1 MVTGTPPASHTDV
14 STCSPDVKAT
24 PGRQA
29 ARCLVGGPHSRP
41 MMLATFAGAAFMLAS
56 CGGSGPVLPSRSS
69 SLSRETSRSVA
80 PPSLTSTAATPTE
93 ISTTSAPNGA
103 PRPTVTR
110 TPITPTPTAATATV
124 TLTAAPPP
132 TATLVP
138 TLTVAPTVT
147 SAPPTPQTATPTP
160 TQSQAVTATSSTT
173 SSTPAWLWW
182 LIGAV
187 VLVVAVLIALLMRKR
202 NRKRAWADKLSS
214 SDTDVAWF
222 ARELIPQLSQAPSV
236 QQMAGGWRISSDRV
250 VAAEDRLTTLEA
262 AAVDDMGRGQTRTL
276 RGAVRGARARLDTLA
291 TVYDR
296 AEALSLLQ
304 AAAGELEAALAAVRP
319 ATQPSAPD
327 DPLPG

>member
-1 MVTGTPPASHTDV
+1 MVTGTPPVSHTDV
-14 STCSPDVKAT
+14 STSSPDVKVR

-29 ARCLVGGPHSRP
+29 ARCLVGRSHSRP
-41 MMLATFAGAAFMLAS
+41 MMLVAFAAAAFTLAS
-56 CGGSGPVLPSRSS
+56 CGGSGPVLPSRSP

-80 PPSLTSTAATPTE
+80 PPSLTSSAARPTE
-93 ISTTSAPNGA
+93 TSAPTVTSAPDGA

-110 TPITPTPTAATATV
+110 TPITPTPTPT
-124 TLTAAPPP
+124 P
-132 TATLVP
+132 TATL
-138 TLTVAPTVT
+138 APTVT

-160 TQSQAVTATSSTT
+160 TQSQALTATSSTT

-214 SDTDVAWF
+214 SETDVAWF

-262 AAVDDMGRGQTRTL
+262 AAVDDMGRGQAQTL
-276 RGAVRGARARLDTLA
+276 RDAVRGARARLDTLA

-296 AEALSLLQ
+296 AEALSQLQ
-304 AAAGELEAALAAVRP
+304 AAAGELEAALAAVLP
-319 ATQPSAPD
+319 ATQPSTPD
-327 DPLPG
+327 HPLPG

>member
-1 MVTGTPPASHTDV
+1 MVTGTPPVSHTDV
-14 STCSPDVKAT
+14 STSSPDVKAI
-24 PGRQA
+24 PGRQP
-29 ARCLVGGPHSRP
+29 ARRLAGRSHSRP
-41 MMLATFAGAAFMLAS
+41 IMLVAFAAAAFMLAS
-56 CGGSGPVLPSRSS
+56 CGGSGPVLPSRSP

-80 PPSLTSTAATPTE
+80 PPSLTSSAARPTE
-93 ISTTSAPNGA
+93 TSAPTVTSAPDGA

-110 TPITPTPTAATATV
+110 TPITPTPTPT
-124 TLTAAPPP
+124 P
-132 TATLVP
+132 TATL
-138 TLTVAPTVT
+138 APTVT

-160 TQSQAVTATSSTT
+160 TQSQALTATSSTT

-187 VLVVAVLIALLMRKR
+187 VLAVAVLIAFLMRKR

-214 SDTDVAWF
+214 SETDVAWF

-262 AAVDDMGRGQTRTL
+262 AAVDDMGRGQAQTL
-276 RGAVRGARARLDTLA
+276 RDAVRGARARLDTLA

-296 AEALSLLQ
+296 AEALSQLQ
-304 AAAGELEAALAAVRP
+304 AAAGELEAALAAVLP
-319 ATQPSAPD
+319 ATQPSTPD
-327 DPLPG
+327 HPLPG

>member
-1 MVTGTPPASHTDV
+1 MVTGSPPASHTDV
-14 STCSPDVKAT
+14 LTSSPAVMVR

-29 ARCLVGGPHSRP
+29 ARCLVGRSHSRP
-41 MMLATFAGAAFMLAS
+41 MMLVAFAAAAFMLAS

-80 PPSLTSTAATPTE
+80 LPSPTAATPTE
-93 ISTTSAPNGA
+93 TSGPTVTSAPDGA

-110 TPITPTPTAATATV
+110 TPITPTPTPTTATATA
-124 TLTAAPPP
+124 TLTPPP
-132 TATLVP
+132 TP
-138 TLTVAPTVT
+138 H
-147 SAPPTPQTATPTP
+147 TATPTP

-187 VLVVAVLIALLMRKR
+187 VLTVAVLIAFLMRKR

-214 SDTDVAWF
+214 SQTDVAWF

-236 QQMAGGWRISSDRV
+236 QQMAGGWRMSSDRV
-250 VAAEDRLTTLEA
+250 IAAEDRITTLEA
-262 AAVDDMGRGQTRTL
+262 AAVDDMGRGQARTL
-276 RGAVRGARARLDTLA
+276 RDAVRGARARLDTLA

-296 AEALSLLQ
+296 AEAFSQLQ
-304 AAAGELEAALAAVRP
+304 AAAGELEAALAAVHP
-319 ATQPSAPD
+319 ATQPFDA
-327 DPLPG
+327 

>member
-1 MVTGTPPASHTDV
+1 MVTGSPPASHTDV
-14 STCSPDVKAT
+14 STSSPDVKVR

-29 ARCLVGGPHSRP
+29 ARCLVGRSHSRP
-41 MMLATFAGAAFMLAS
+41 MMLVAFAAAAFMLAS
-56 CGGSGPVLPSRSS
+56 CGGSGPVLPSRSP

-80 PPSLTSTAATPTE
+80 PPSPTSTAATPTE
-93 ISTTSAPNGA
+93 TSAPTVTSAPDGA

-110 TPITPTPTAATATV
+110 TPITPTPTTATATV
-124 TLTAAPPP
+124 

-160 TQSQAVTATSSTT
+160 TQSQALTATSSTT

-187 VLVVAVLIALLMRKR
+187 VLVVAVLIAFLMRKR

-214 SDTDVAWF
+214 SETDVAWF

-250 VAAEDRLTTLEA
+250 IAAEDRLTTLEA
-262 AAVDDMGRGQTRTL
+262 AAVDDMGRGQARTL
-276 RGAVRGARARLDTLA
+276 RDAVRGARARLDTLA

-296 AEALSLLQ
+296 AEALSQLQ
-304 AAAGELEAALAAVRP
+304 AAAGELEAAMAAVRP
-319 ATQPSAPD
+319 ATQPSTPD
-327 DPLPG
+327 HPLPG